1 MSVHYTL
8 YTAPLASLHSCIGP
22 SLLLAVYLHP
32 TTRSEHMSYP
42 FLQCQIVKLTKLIKH
57 LQEVHFQFSNLWSM
71 INEANVHN

>member
-1 MSVHYTL
+1 MSVRYTL

-22 SLLLAVYLHP
+22 SLAVYLHP

-42 FLQCQIVKLTKLIKH
+42 FLQCQIVKLIKQ

-71 INEANVHN
+71 INEANFHN